1 MMFNYEKKKLYCIT
15 RSFGKDGSAEIN
27 LNKQKC
33 SFYVKT
39 MIYVCKTVSGWSHQ
53 S

>member
-1 MMFNYEKKKLYCIT
+1 MMFNYEKKKLYCVT
-15 RSFGKDGSAEIN
+15 RRFEKHGSAEIN

-39 MIYVCKTVSGWSHQ
+39 IFVCKTVSGRSHQ